1 MGLSFSVGEEDFGLG
16 GGTNAE
22 DLPDQLRLLAL
33 KLAYPRWDEDLF
45 NRYKA
50 SWLEGYDL
58 SFASASAR
66 AGREGGGVQHPGDRR
81 WQPIEKD
88 TVAWTAPTEL
98 KRFFE
103 PLLATGPIDAVIVG
117 DVTLEKA
124 VEAFAAT
131 IGALPARPAAGAIYP
146 TLPPKPNPKPA
157 VFTHTGDP
165 HQAYAMIG
173 WTTFGGIDR
182 PAERRALSLGASILQ
197 TRLFNRLR
205 EEEGV
210 TYSPGIGSNVSYAF
224 ADWGVFAATSQIAP
238 DKVDAFLRIAREEIA
253 KMAREPVPRDEFE
266 RALNPGIAGIERSR
280 KTNGYWMTNIAAWT
294 RRPEM
299 IEQTR
304 NHLSGYK
311 AVTPDAVR
319 AAMAAYVADDGDWS
333 MIVLPEKKAN
343 GD

>member
-1 MGLSFSVGEEDFGLG
+1 
-16 GGTNAE
+16 
-22 DLPDQLRLLAL
+22 
-33 KLAYPRWDEDLF
+33 
-45 NRYKA
+45 
-50 SWLEGYDL
+50 
-58 SFASASAR
+58 
-66 AGREGGGVQHPGDRR
+66 
-81 WQPIEKD
+81 
-88 TVAWTAPTEL
+88 
-98 KRFFE
+98 
-103 PLLATGPIDAVIVG
+103 
-117 DVTLEKA
+117 
-124 VEAFAAT
+124 
-131 IGALPARPAAGAIYP
+131 
-146 TLPPKPNPKPA
+146 
-157 VFTHTGDP
+157 
-165 HQAYAMIG
+165 
-173 WTTFGGIDR
+173 
-182 PAERRALSLGASILQ
+182 
-197 TRLFNRLR
+197 
-205 EEEGV
+205 
-210 TYSPGIGSNVSYAF
+210 
-224 ADWGVFAATSQIAP
+224 VFAATSQIAP